1 MLKGQAVKRLSK
13 KAKKGF
19 RGYPMATIAFYG
31 PDNKRA
37 SKAAVAVISTAEAEP
52 DEPRRW
58 FSDDSDVRT
67 DPQIIAEIL
76 AFVAENGVLSV
87 VMTGGII
94 GCPHEEGIDYEG
106 QICPRC
112 PFWANRDRWTGEIIH

>member
-1 MLKGQAVKRLSK
+1 MSRVG
-13 KAKKGF
+13 GF
-19 RGYPMATIAFYG
+19 PM
-31 PDNKRA
+31 
-37 SKAAVAVISTAEAEP
+37 TA
-52 DEPRRW
+52 
-58 FSDDSDVRT
+58 SDDSDVRT
-67 DPQIIAEIL
+67 DPQIISEIL

>member
-1 MLKGQAVKRLSK
+1 MLKGQAVKRLGK

-67 DPQIIAEIL
+67 DPLIISEIL

-87 VMTGGII
+87 VMTLNHPLIFLTMKSMLYCSMGNT
-94 GCPHEEGIDYEG
+94 PL
-106 QICPRC
+106 P
-112 PFWANRDRWTGEIIH
+112 P